1 MICISL
7 YSFTFLLF
15 YFFTFLPFYFYQ
27 TFIRLLITISLTKSP
42 LRVSRRWLSASSR
55 SPLSISFLAECRA

>member
-1 MICISL
+1 MICISF
-7 YSFTFLLF
+7 YS
-15 YFFTFLPFYFYQ
+15 FTFLPFYFYQ

-55 SPLSISFLAECRA
+55 SPPSISFLAERRA